1 MVSRPLCFRG
11 RGDRV
16 GESNGRLVAVGISGS
31 PGATSKSRLL
41 VHYALERLAAW
52 GASTEL
58 VDLAT
63 LPADALLGRGAA
75 PPVAAALERTIRA
88 RIVVAGTPVYRATYS
103 GLLKV
108 FFDLLPQD
116 SLVGKIGIPIVIGH
130 GLAHSLAVD
139 LGLRPLFAS
148 VGVTVVPSGVY
159 GGSEQFADGK
169 PAPELLRA
177 VDRAV
182 REAMA
187 FATAAIE

>member
-1 MVSRPLCFRG
+1 MVSRPLCLRG
-11 RGDRV
+11 GNGV
-16 GESNGRLVAVGISGS
+16 GESKARVAAVGISGS

-41 VHYALERLAAW
+41 VQYALDQLAAR

-63 LPADALLGRGAA
+63 LPADALVGRGSA

-116 SLVGKIGIPIVIGH
+116 SLVGKIGVPIVTGH
-130 GLAHSLAVD
+130 DRDHSLAVD
-139 LGLRPLFAS
+139 YGLRPLFAS
-148 VGVTVVPSGVY
+148 LGAMVVASGVY
-159 GGSEQFADGK
+159 GTSAQFTNGQA
-169 PAPELLRA
+169 APELLA
-177 VDRAV
+177 AIDRAV
-182 REAMA
+182 GEALA
-187 FATAAIE
+187 LAAASRA